1 MKSAKEAYKRM
12 QVIPS
17 HEDDINKYFAL
28 KKANLLFNSRVCT
41 DFKQVYEWQLDLFTK
56 CPTQEKG
63 FLAGV
68 RSFVKKPV
76 KEQDPTESVRT
87 EATALYSTLT
97 RVTDE
102 KYKAKLQTSITA
114 LEQAIGYAP
123 GINWSSLG
131 AKGIGIGVLSLA
143 STKFV
148 PGPLKAVTLLLGC
161 SALAAGILA
170 FAYGYCKANGND
182 EKQSVKTRR
191 ILEQY
196 SEVAG
201 VEKQVK
207 EVIGSIKKDSQPT
220 LSKVK
225 LNLERWVQGY
235 KNNYQNEVTQVL
247 EIVR

>member
-1 MKSAKEAYKRM
+1 MKSATRAYKQM

-17 HEDDINKYFAL
+17 DEDDITKYFAL
-28 KKANLLFNSRVCT
+28 KKAYLLFNSRVCT
-41 DFKQVYEWQLDLFTK
+41 DFKQVYELQLDLFTK

-68 RSFVKKPV
+68 RNLVKKPV
-76 KEQDPTESVRT
+76 KEPDPTEAVRA
-87 EATALYSTLT
+87 EARALYSTLT

-102 KYKAKLQTSITA
+102 SNRAKLQTSIA
-114 LEQAIGYAP
+114 DLEIAIGYAP

-131 AKGIGIGVLSLA
+131 AKGIGIGVLALA
-143 STKFV
+143 CAKFV
-148 PGPLKAVTLLLGC
+148 PGPLKAVTFLLGC
-161 SALAAGILA
+161 SALAVGILA
-170 FAYGYCKANGND
+170 FAYGYCKSNGND
-182 EKQSVKTRR
+182 ERQSAKTRR

-196 SEVAG
+196 PEVAG

-207 EVIGSIKKDSQPT
+207 AVISSINKDSQPT

-247 EIVR
+247 EIMR